1 MGNYHK
7 LPDVQE
13 VEEQEEEENSTICS
27 AKSTRHQRKDHD
39 KIPLQ
44 YTNRRRVERVS
55 ADSSKSNEERKKENE
70 QEFENIRSQ
79 IEDYSI
85 SKGHSSQRSNNR
97 KSCSA
102 SNSASSSG
110 SSHPEVEA
118 FQKYLNE
125 HGGHYG
131 GWKVKDHLFFLKM
144 KKKYPLNKTAETVN
158 EHFPDIS
165 IEMVLAHD
173 VWYNEYSR
181 LRIANKRAVEEWKKS
196 QQSFSKVEE
205 KPKPEPISQTVP
217 IKRDPRLK
225 EKIEIW
231 KAHTLAAKLK
241 RMEEHQEKE
250 LRKKRE
256 EEEKKKLQEQKRALV
271 DRYRQE
277 KLSEEMAMKTAEET
291 ERLQAKQ
298 ESMQQAATLL
308 KYFRYE
314 DRRFTDRL

>member
-102 SNSASSSG
+102 SQQCLLIRQLSSCYRS
-110 SSHPEVEA
+110 
-118 FQKYLNE
+118 LRR
-125 HGGHYG
+125 
-131 GWKVKDHLFFLKM
+131 
-144 KKKYPLNKTAETVN
+144 
-158 EHFPDIS
+158 
-165 IEMVLAHD
+165 VLD
-173 VWYNEYSR
+173 NGRRY
-181 LRIANKRAVEEWKKS
+181 
-196 QQSFSKVEE
+196 FS
-205 KPKPEPISQTVP
+205 PPSPA
-217 IKRDPRLK
+217 RPRP
-225 EKIEIW
+225 
-231 KAHTLAAKLK
+231 
-241 RMEEHQEKE
+241 R
-250 LRKKRE
+250 
-256 EEEKKKLQEQKRALV
+256 
-271 DRYRQE
+271 RQE
-277 KLSEEMAMKTAEET
+277 ALLDLDPSPELFSTQRAEKLIIRTIIKV
-291 ERLQAKQ
+291 
-298 ESMQQAATLL
+298 
-308 KYFRYE
+308 
-314 DRRFTDRL
+314 